1 MTQDQITVDVNL
13 DLMSVRE
20 ISDRKGRF
28 SLGQYEFRN
37 WTVFRLMSLF
47 KHFII
52 LDCRYDS
59 VANRTEYLAM
69 SLLFNQVEQG
79 VEVPRYAVSVGFDG
93 TVKVGKIL

>member
-1 MTQDQITVDVNL
+1 MTQDQISADVNL
-13 DLMSVRE
+13 DLLNIRD

-28 SLGQYEFRN
+28 SLGQCEFKN

-52 LDCRYDS
+52 LDCRYDP

-79 VEVPRYAVSVGFDG
+79 MEVPRYAVSVSFDG
-93 TVKVGKIL
+93 TVKVSEIL